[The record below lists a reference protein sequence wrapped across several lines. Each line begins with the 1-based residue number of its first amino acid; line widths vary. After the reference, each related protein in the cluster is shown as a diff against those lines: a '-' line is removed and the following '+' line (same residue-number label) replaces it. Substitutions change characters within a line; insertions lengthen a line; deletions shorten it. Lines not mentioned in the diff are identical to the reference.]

1 MTFQARVIV
10 PLALCCFLEWLS
22 VTHFCEPVFYMFLGS
37 PPVLPLLVTKAYLL
51 VLWILTFVWI
61 CIPGTEP
68 SHQFQNDIKE
78 YLGYNRQG
86 NTTTKSTNPLV
97 DVGFVNPF
105 HLVFVLL
112 WNGVTFAALR
122 PQENTDASVP
132 LIENAILALF
142 FWCPLWIFGIY
153 HYRFWATRRLHLSL
167 VIVAESST
175 AEDRANEMESII
187 IL

>member
-1 MTFQARVIV
+1 
-10 PLALCCFLEWLS
+10 
-22 VTHFCEPVFYMFLGS
+22 MFLGS
-37 PPVLPLLVTKAYLL
+37 PPVVPLLVTKAYLL

-68 SHQFQNDIKE
+68 SHRFQNEIKE

-86 NTTTKSTNPLV
+86 STTAKSINPLV

-122 PQENTDASVP
+122 PQENKDEDASAGVP
-132 LIENAILALF
+132 LTENAIMALF
-142 FWCPLWIFGIY
+142 FWGPLWILGIY
-153 HYRFWATRRLHLSL
+153 QYGFWATRRLHLSL

-175 AEDRANEMESII
+175 AEDRANEGIYHYII
-187 IL
+187 AIVRQRLTLERVGLVAAS